1 MKTISVANQ
10 KGGVG
15 KTTIQFH
22 LAISVAQKGYKC
34 LFIDNDP
41 QGNATA
47 ALTKYAGTHVSDI
60 NTLDLYKENLDFQ
73 FDNTKEICLVS
84 ADRQLSKIA
93 GYPQNATYYFKNN
106 LEKIKSEFD
115 YCFIDNLPSLG
126 LGMLAALISSDYVY
140 SPLEMENFSIQGI
153 KDLNMT
159 IQAIKQRHNPAI
171 ENLGIIPNR
180 VNSRSKR
187 QKDNFVKLIKAFPT
201 GIIKAPIVQ
210 RDSISHAISVGK
222 PVWELQKEVSAAK
235 IATEEVLRSIN
246 IIEKKIGVV
255 SNDG

>member
-15 KTTIQFH
+15 KTTCQFH
-22 LAISVAQKGYKC
+22 LAISIAQKGYKC

-41 QGNATA
+41 QGNASSS
-47 ALTKYAGTHVSDI
+47 LSKYAGTHMSDVKTI
-60 NTLDLYKENLDFQ
+60 DLYEKDFDLQ
-73 FDNTKEICLVS
+73 LDNTKEICVIS
-84 ADRQLSKIA
+84 ADRELSKIA
-93 GYPQNATYYFKNN
+93 RYPNEATYYFKEN
-106 LEKIKSEFD
+106 LDKVKDQFD
-115 YCFIDNLPSLG
+115 FCFIDNLPSLG

-153 KDLNMT
+153 KDLKTT
-159 IQAIKQRHNPAI
+159 IQGIKQKHNPGI

-187 QKDNFVKLIKAFPT
+187 QKDNFVKLLSAFPD

-210 RDSISHAISVGK
+210 RDSISQALAVGK
-222 PVWELQKEVSAAK
+222 PVWELQKEISAAK
-235 IATEEVLRSIN
+235 LATEEVLRATSF
-246 IIEKKIGVV
+246 IENKIGAL
-255 SNDG
+255 

>member
-15 KTTIQFH
+15 KTTLQFH

-41 QGNATA
+41 QGNASA
-47 ALTKYAGTHVSDI
+47 SLSKYTGTHVSNI
-60 NTLDLYKENLDFQ
+60 KTIDLYKEDLDFHL
-73 FDNTKEICLVS
+73 DNTKDICLIT
-84 ADRQLSKIA
+84 ADRELSKIA
-93 GYPQNATYYFKNN
+93 RYPNEATYYFKEN
-106 LEKIKSEFD
+106 LEKIKKEFD
-115 YCFIDNLPSLG
+115 FCFIDNLPSLG

-153 KDLNMT
+153 KDLKTT
-159 IQAIKQRHNPAI
+159 IQGIKQKHNPSI

-187 QKDNFVKLIKAFPT
+187 QKDNFVKLLTAFPD

-210 RDSISHAISVGK
+210 RDSISQALAVGK

-235 IATEEVLRSIN
+235 LAAEEILRATSF
-246 IIEKKIGVV
+246 IEQKIGAIE
-255 SNDG
+255 